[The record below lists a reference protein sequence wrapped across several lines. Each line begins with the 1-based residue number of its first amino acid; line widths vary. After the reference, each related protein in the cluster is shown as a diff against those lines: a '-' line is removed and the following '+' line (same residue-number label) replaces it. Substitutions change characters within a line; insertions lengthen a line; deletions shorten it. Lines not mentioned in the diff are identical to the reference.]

1 MRRIIGQRY
10 APAVDRTLDEW
21 FAEEILVH
29 EEILMRYLRRN
40 WSNRDEAFDIRQDA
54 YVRVY
59 EAASDSRPVSPKAFL
74 FATARNLMADRIR
87 RDRVVSIEVMG
98 DLESLNVSMD
108 EPEPPEKAGVWQELK
123 LLALAFDALPPRC
136 REVVWLNKVEELTYQ
151 QVAERLGVTQKT
163 VEKQMT
169 KGVRR
174 LASGCWSG
182 VPDSPQGWRNLAVGK
197 KEVSRE

>member
-1 MRRIIGQRY
+1 MK
-10 APAVDRTLDEW
+10 TSLDQW

-29 EEILMRYLRRN
+29 EEILMRYLHRT

-59 EAASDSRPVSPKAFL
+59 EAASEVRPASPKAFL

-87 RDRVVSIEVMG
+87 RGRVVSIEVMG
-98 DLESLNVSMD
+98 DLEFLNVSMED
-108 EPEPPEKAGVWQELK
+108 PGPSEKAGIWQELK
-123 LLALAFDALPPRC
+123 ALAEAFDALPPRC
-136 REVVWLNKVEELTYQ
+136 REVVWLNKVDELTYQ
-151 QVAERLGVTQKT
+151 QVATKLGVTQKT

-174 LASGCWSG
+174 LASSCWAG
-182 VPDSPQGWRNLAVGK
+182 VQEPKELKRVPLANENK
-197 KEVSRE
+197 MSHD

>member
-1 MRRIIGQRY
+1 MRRIVGQRY
-10 APAVDRTLDEW
+10 AQGVDRTLDEW

-29 EEILMRYLRRN
+29 EEILMRYLHRT

-59 EAASDSRPVSPKAFL
+59 EAASGSRPVSPKAFL

-108 EPEPPEKAGVWQELK
+108 EPEPSEKADVWQELK
-123 LLALAFDALPPRC
+123 ALALAFDALPPRC
-136 REVVWLNKVEELTYQ
+136 REVVWLNKVDELTYQ

-174 LASGCWSG
+174 LAASCWSRT
-182 VPDSPQGWRNLAVGK
+182 PDSPQGWRNLVTGK
-197 KEVSRE
+197 KEASHD

>member
-1 MRRIIGQRY
+1 M
-10 APAVDRTLDEW
+10 DRSLDEW

-29 EEILMRYLRRN
+29 EQMLMRYLHRC

-54 YVRVY
+54 YVRIY
-59 EAASDSRPVSPKAFL
+59 EAAAVTRPSSPKAFL

-87 RDRVVSIEVMG
+87 HDRVVSIEMVG

-108 EPEPPEKAGVWQELK
+108 EPEPPERVSLWQQLKELG
-123 LLALAFDALPPRC
+123 LAFDALPPRC
-136 REVVWLNKVEELTYQ
+136 REVVWLNKVDELTYQ
-151 QVAERLGVTQKT
+151 QVAAKLGVTQKT

-174 LASGCWSG
+174 LASSCWTG
-182 VPDSPQGWRNLAVGK
+182 LPETKQGLQRALRGT
-197 KEVSRE
+197 KEIAHD